1 MADVLRM
8 AEKIKNYDCLI
19 SLKPYI
25 SFYYIEKIICKGTLE
40 KNDYTLLDK
49 MWLFTIIQVMLE
61 LMIN

>member
-19 SLKPYI
+19 SLKPYS

-40 KNDYTLLDK
+40 KNDQTLLDK
-49 MWLFTIIQVMLE
+49 RWLYTIVRVMLD
-61 LMIN
+61 LMLN